1 MSKFTSKLKWWVLII
16 YKTLYLYHAQF
27 LFAIKLYICNLQFWG
42 ACTIYV
48 EPNSIFQLSPKVLE
62 QYPKTETQRFKNLKN
77 QAQTSTKK
85 TYQKT
90 EVWKPRPKVLFKRKN
105 PPIVLSAHCLVST
118 NILHYLLQKSLTIIP
133 ISTFFSE
140 EFLTLHNKRKARKHA
155 PKSPD
160 LDNGFQHFSQ
170 I

>member
-1 MSKFTSKLKWWVLII
+1 VI

-27 LFAIKLYICNLQFWG
+27 LFAIKLYIWNLQFWG

-62 QYPKTETQRFKNLKN
+62 QYPKTKTQRFKNLKN

-85 TYQKT
+85 TYQKL

-105 PPIVLSAHCLVST
+105 PAIVLSAHVLCPPTSFTIYSKKPLLSSQSALSLVRD
-118 NILHYLLQKSLTIIP
+118 
-133 ISTFFSE
+133 
-140 EFLTLHNKRKARKHA
+140 FLTLHNKRKARKHA